1 MLQRLLASNPELK
14 SHLFDGGR
22 LRPDIC
28 ILVNGRNIRYLT
40 VRPTSLD
47 DDDTITIFRQVAG
60 GALAERRR
68 IHPIAKVLIIG
79 NGAAAISE
87 LGPCVS

>member
-1 MLQRLLASNPELK
+1 LKIEFLGLTRQAAGLVHLELAGATVADVLQRLLASNPELK

-28 ILVNGRNIRYLT
+28 ILVNGRNIRYLDGEA
-40 VRPTSLD
+40 TSLD

-60 GALAERRR
+60 GA
-68 IHPIAKVLIIG
+68 P
-79 NGAAAISE
+79 
-87 LGPCVS
+87 